1 MAREAA
7 ADDVDAAAPRA
18 PVERAHVVEDRE
30 ALERAFV
37 LPRAQ
42 HLLAERLDFDGA
54 DGAPAEQLSAE
65 DAAADAGEKRELA
78 QRLAAAGA
86 EDVIVF
92 IFSIHVFFSMRFFFQ
107 VEEGGG
113 VCADS
118 GASAFFVAG
127 ARAASEAARAAEAS
141 TESHTFRAPM

>member
-18 PVERAHVVEDRE
+18 PVERAHIVEDRE

-42 HLLAERLDFDGA
+42 HLLAERFDFDGA

-65 DAAADAGEKRELA
+65 DAAADAGEKRELS
-78 QRLAAAGA
+78 QRLAASRA
-86 EDVIVF
+86 EDVVVF
-92 IFSIHVFFSMRFFFQ
+92 IFSIHVFFR
-107 VEEGGG
+107 
-113 VCADS
+113 
-118 GASAFFVAG
+118 
-127 ARAASEAARAAEAS
+127 
-141 TESHTFRAPM
+141 